1 MRLIDIFQ
9 LVLLAAFWGGSF
21 LFLRIAAPVL
31 GPVWLIEVRVLFAG
45 LILLLFAARQGLL
58 TTIRRNFV
66 PLLIVGAINSGI
78 PFLLFAFASLSL
90 PAGFSSI
97 LNATTPLFGTIV
109 AAIWLKEKLTASRMI
124 GFVLG
129 FAGVVILVGW
139 KTFAVTQSF
148 VNAVVAAMIAAFLYA
163 LAATYTRKYLCG
175 VPPLAMRKPPPSAI
189 ATGSLLSAAILI
201 APLIPFF
208 IPTRTPTIT
217 VILSVIALSL
227 FSTAFSYI
235 LYFRLINNIGST
247 KTLTVT
253 YLSPGFAM
261 LWSQLILKEPITQSM
276 IVGCSFILLGT
287 ATANDL
293 LTKLFNKNDNI

>member
-1 MRLIDIFQ
+1 MQLIDIFQ

-45 LILLLFAARQGLL
+45 LILLLFAVRQGLL

-66 PLLIVGAINSGI
+66 PLLIVGAINSAI

-90 PAGFSSI
+90 PAGFTSI

-124 GFVLG
+124 GFALG

-175 VPPLAMRKPPPSAI
+175 VPPLAI
-189 ATGSLLSAAILI
+189 ATGSLLSAAIFI
-201 APLIPFF
+201 APLMPFF
-208 IPTRTPTIT
+208 VPTRTPTIT

-227 FSTAFSYI
+227 FSTALSYI

-261 LWSQLILKEPITQSM
+261 LWSQLILKEPITESM

-293 LTKLFNKNDNI
+293 LTKLFKKNETL

>member
-1 MRLIDIFQ
+1 M
-9 LVLLAAFWGGSF
+9 VPSS
-21 LFLRIAAPVL
+21 FLRIAAPVL
-31 GPVWLIEVRVLFAG
+31 SPVWLIEVRVLFAG
-45 LILLLFAARQGLL
+45 LILLLFAVRQGLL
-58 TTIRRNFV
+58 TTIRNNFV
-66 PLLIVGAINSGI
+66 PLLIVGAINSAI

-90 PAGFSSI
+90 PAGFTSI

-109 AAIWLKEKLTASRMI
+109 AAIWLKEKLTASRTI
-124 GFVLG
+124 GFALG
-129 FAGVVILVGW
+129 FAGVIVLVGW

-163 LAATYTRKYLCG
+163 LAASYTRKYLCG
-175 VPPLAMRKPPPSAI
+175 VPPIAI

-201 APLIPFF
+201 APFMPFF
-208 IPTRTPTIT
+208 VPTRTPTTT
-217 VILSVIALSL
+217 VILAVIALSL

-276 IVGCSFILLGT
+276 IIGCSFILLGT

>member
-1 MRLIDIFQ
+1 MRLIDILQ
-9 LVLLAAFWGGSF
+9 LVLLAAFWGSSF
-21 LFLRIAAPVL
+21 LFLRIAAPVV

-45 LILLLFAARQGLL
+45 LILFLFAVRQGLL
-58 TTIRRNFV
+58 TTIRNNFV
-66 PLLIVGAINSGI
+66 PLLIVGAINSAI

-90 PAGFSSI
+90 PAGFTSI

-109 AAIWLKEKLTASRMI
+109 AAVWLKEKLTPSRMI
-124 GFVLG
+124 GFALG

-163 LAATYTRKYLCG
+163 LAASYTRKYLCG
-175 VPPLAMRKPPPSAI
+175 VPPLAI

-201 APLIPFF
+201 APLMPFF
-208 IPTRTPTIT
+208 VPTRTPAIT

-276 IVGCSFILLGT
+276 IIGCSFILLGT

-293 LTKLFNKNDNI
+293 LIKLFNKNENI

>member
-1 MRLIDIFQ
+1 MRFIDVLQ
-9 LVLLAAFWGGSF
+9 LVILAAFWGGSF

-31 GPVWLIEVRVLFAG
+31 GPVWLIEIRVLLAG
-45 LILLLFAARQGLL
+45 LVLLLFAARQGLL
-58 TTIRRNFV
+58 STIRRNLI
-66 PLLIVGAINSGI
+66 PLLVIGAINSAI

-90 PAGFSSI
+90 PAGFNSI
-97 LNATTPLFGTIV
+97 LNATTPLFGTVV

-163 LAATYTRKYLCG
+163 LGASYTRKYLYE
-175 VPPLAMRKPPPSAI
+175 VPPIAI
-189 ATGSLLSAAILI
+189 ASGSLLSAAVLI
-201 APLIPFF
+201 APLMPFF
-208 IPTRTPTIT
+208 VPTQIPTVT
-217 VILSVIALSL
+217 VILAVIGLSL
-227 FSTAFSYI
+227 FLTAFSYI
-235 LYFRLINNIGST
+235 LYFRLISNIGSS

-261 LWSQLILKEPITQSM
+261 LWSLLFLKEPITQSM
-276 IVGCSFILLGT
+276 IIGCSLILLGT

-293 LTKLFNKNDNI
+293 FAKLFNNQ

>member
-1 MRLIDIFQ
+1 MLFKDIFQ
-9 LVLLAAFWGGSF
+9 LIILAAFWGGSF

-31 GPVWLIEVRVLFAG
+31 GPVWLIEIRVLFAG
-45 LILLLFAARQGLL
+45 LILLLFAARLGLI
-58 TTIRRNFV
+58 TTIRQNWIQ
-66 PLLIVGAINSGI
+66 LLIIGSINSAI

-90 PAGFSSI
+90 PAGFTSI

-109 AAIWLKEKLTASRMI
+109 AAIWLKEKLTASRII
-124 GFVLG
+124 GFALG

-148 VNAVVAAMIAAFLYA
+148 VNAVVAAIIAAFLYA
-163 LAATYTRKYLCG
+163 VSASYTRKYLDG
-175 VPPLAMRKPPPSAI
+175 VPPIAI

-201 APLIPFF
+201 APLMPFF
-208 IPTRTPTIT
+208 VPTNIPTAT
-217 VILSVIALSL
+217 VMLAVLGLSL
-227 FSTAFSYI
+227 FSTALSYI
-235 LYFRLINNIGST
+235 LYFRLIRNIGST

-276 IVGCSFILLGT
+276 IIGCSFILLGT

-293 LTKLFNKNDNI
+293 LTKLFNQNQNT